1 MATKALTI
9 SYGADAKGVQSALA
23 DIDKSHANT
32 TSKFAALSGSFGM
45 LKGGLGELAAGF
57 GPMGEAA
64 EKAGSGIDHIKEKFS
79 EMEGGAQK
87 AGSVLVGAGAAL
99 TGIGALGVAIGEKQ
113 EQATKTLEVAV
124 KNTGGTY
131 EEYAKS
137 IDKAVT
143 AGEKNAHGAADT
155 KEALAKLTTA
165 LGDTGKATDDMGL
178 VDEVAA
184 KKHISLSDA
193 ADVVLKIHQG
203 AGKAL
208 KQFGIDAKAAG
219 GAATELAAAQKAD
232 EAEVKI
238 AEAANVAAAAAQEK
252 LVTKYGLTA
261 AGAKE
266 LAAAHA
272 AVNAAMASGDPNKV
286 LTAESALENQT
297 YKLSAG
303 LKMNQSDTDLL
314 AKTRYDLGQ
323 KTAPLEAADT
333 RLAKAQDAASKA
345 TAQGSFESQVMAK
358 IHGTAAA
365 QADTFGGRIAALKTH
380 VTDLAGEFGAKLGPA
395 ITTAGPLIMGV
406 GALMESNLIPQILTI
421 GGEVVGTAAMWVS
434 SWLSMAAGTV
444 SAMIGIDISTGGLL
458 LILAG
463 LIAAVVLVWKNWD
476 TIWGFVKDITTSAFN
491 WIRDHLVY
499 ISLLFGPIG
508 LIIYEFAH
516 HWSDVWQGITAAL
529 NFAWGL
535 IQPVVHFIGNILHD
549 VIVVPAMAMVT
560 VWSVVWSFMGKVV
573 SDAWDFLKP
582 IVTTIGGIIHWLV
595 NTELEGLKA
604 ALGVLAAVWS
614 VIWNGIQAVIQAVWK
629 VVEPIVHA
637 ITQGV
642 SDVAGAMKTI
652 GSAAGSLGHFLGFQ
666 AGGPV
671 PGPIGAPMLA
681 VVHGGEYVSPLGSP
695 GAGGA
700 GGRGDVYVNV
710 TVQGSVTSER
720 NLTNTIYE
728 GLLEFKRRQ
737 GALGLG

>member
-1 MATKALTI
+1 MAGGGTKQLIIT
-9 SYGADAKGVQSALA
+9 YGANGDEIKRVLK
-23 DIDKSHANT
+23 DIDTSHEKT
-32 TSKFAALSGSFGM
+32 TSKFAALGGSFGM
-45 LKGGLGELAAGF
+45 LKGNLGELAAGF
-57 GPMGEAA
+57 GPLTEATS
-64 EKAGSGIDHIKEKFS
+64 KAREGLDHIKEKFG
-79 EMEGGAQK
+79 ELEGGAKK
-87 AGSVLVGAGAAL
+87 AGAVMVGAGAAL
-99 TGIGALGVAIGEKQ
+99 TGIGAIGVAIGEKQ
-113 EQATKTLEVAV
+113 EQASKT
-124 KNTGGTY
+124 
-131 EEYAKS
+131 
-137 IDKAVT
+137 DKAVT

-165 LGDTGKATDDMGL
+165 LGDTGKATDEMGL
-178 VDEVAA
+178 VSEVAA
-184 KKHISLSDA
+184 KKHISLADA

-238 AEAANVAAAAAQEK
+238 AEAANVAAAATQEK

-286 LTAESALENQT
+286 LAAESQLENQT

-314 AKTRYDLGQ
+314 AKTRYDLDQ

-365 QADTFGGRIAALKTH
+365 QADTFGGKIAALKTH
-380 VTDLAGEFGAKLGPA
+380 VLDMAGAMGAKLGPA

-463 LIAAVVLVWKNWD
+463 LIVAVILVWKNWD
-476 TIWGFVKDITTSAFN
+476 TIWGFIKGIVTSAFD
-491 WIRDHLVY
+491 WIKRHLAL

-516 HWSDVWQGITAAL
+516 HWQGVWQAITDAL

-535 IQPVVHFIGNILHD
+535 IQPVIHFIGNILHD
-549 VIVVPAMAMVT
+549 VIVVPALAMVA

-573 SDAWDFLKP
+573 SDAWGVLKP

-595 NTELEGLKA
+595 NTELEGLKT
-604 ALGVLAAVWS
+604 ALMVLAAVWN

-629 VVEPIVHA
+629 VVEPIVQA

-642 SDVAGAMKTI
+642 SDVAGAMKAI
-652 GSAAGSLGHFLGFQ
+652 GGAAGSLGHFLGFQ
-666 AGGPV
+666 AGGTV
-671 PGPIGAPMLA
+671 PGAVGAPMLA
-681 VVHGGEYVSPLGSP
+681 VVHGGERISPVGS
-695 GAGGA
+695 AGT
-700 GGRGDVYVNV
+700 GGGGGGDIYVNV
-710 TVQGSVTSER
+710 VVQGSVTSER

-737 GALGLG
+737 GALGLA